1 MGHPCKMSIKC
12 PQLSRECP
20 LSSLGLWLWAPSV
33 VVVTQTGEVTEG
45 MVILSGNSAGKS
57 YPGLFH
63 CPVSYSCKPWPV
75 QEPGCEVFLWF
86 SPSLTVACPRIW
98 FFMSVVE
105 VSHRNLMW
113 SWFHGLVYGSVITE
127 MARNEDKWWLGLL
140 PASQGRCLWRKQPSC
155 LGTTWPHCIRSSLS
169 YLLNAC
175 KRVWFLRNYS
185 QTFRGSLVMYELRN
199 PGYSGEEAAL
209 SSGGL
214 WNNIQLS

>member
-1 MGHPCKMSIKC
+1 MFRK
-12 PQLSRECP
+12 CP
-20 LSSLGLWLWAPSV
+20 LSSVGLWLWAPPI
-33 VVVTQTGEVTEG
+33 VVVTQTGEGTEG

-75 QEPGCEVFLWF
+75 QYPGCEVFFWF
-86 SPSLTVACPRIW
+86 SPSFIVACPRIW
-98 FFMSVVE
+98 FFTSVVE

-113 SWFHGLVYGSVITE
+113 SWFHGLVYRSVITE
-127 MARNEDKWWLGLL
+127 WPEMKINDAWGFSHLHKAVVCGENSRG
-140 PASQGRCLWRKQPSC
+140 C
-155 LGTTWPHCIRSSLS
+155 LGTTWPRIRSSLS

-185 QTFRGSLVMYELRN
+185 QTFPGLLVMYELRN

-209 SSGGL
+209 ASGGL
-214 WNNIQLS
+214 WNNIPLS